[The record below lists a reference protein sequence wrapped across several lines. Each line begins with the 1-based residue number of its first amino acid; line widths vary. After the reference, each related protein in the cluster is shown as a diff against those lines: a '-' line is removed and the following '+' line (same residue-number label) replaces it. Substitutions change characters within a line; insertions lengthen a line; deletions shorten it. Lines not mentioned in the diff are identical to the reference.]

1 MKSFSARLLA
11 WFDQHG
17 RTDLPW
23 QHPRTPY
30 RVWLSEVMLQQT
42 QVSTAMPY
50 FERFVATLPELE
62 SLAAASIDD
71 VLALWSGLGYYNRAR
86 NLQRAARICVERHGG
101 KLPSTFTD
109 LVALPGIG
117 RSTAGAILAQAFGQR
132 RAILDGNVRRVLAR
146 WRGIRGITSTA
157 DVQRRLWHYA
167 ERLTPRARV
176 ADYTQAIMDL
186 GAGVCTRGQPRCDEC
201 PLSRDCVA
209 RTEGLTA
216 ELPQT
221 GYPKARRPM
230 RRTTMLIVQDEAG
243 RVLLERRPAI
253 GVWAQL
259 WSLPESA
266 DAGSTLSS
274 LSDRHGLRAQAPS
287 KLPQFVHT
295 FSHFHL
301 EVVPLLFKTV
311 RAPSTIGDT
320 VDCGWFA
327 RDELEAI
334 GLPSPVRK
342 LLNRVLPAARV

>member
-1 MKSFSARLLA
+1 MKSFATRLLA
-11 WFDQHG
+11 WFDLHG

-42 QVSTAMPY
+42 QVQTAIPY
-50 FERFVATLPELE
+50 FRRFVEALPAIE
-62 SLAAASIDD
+62 SLAAAPTDD

-86 NLQRAARICVERHGG
+86 NLQRAAQICIARHAGE
-101 KLPSTFTD
+101 LPSTFTD

-146 WRGIRGITSTA
+146 WRGIRGITSTTA
-157 DVQRRLWHYA
+157 VQRRLWQYA
-167 ERLTPRARV
+167 DQLTPWTRV

-186 GAGVCTRGQPRCDEC
+186 GAGVCTHSQPRCDAC
-201 PLSRDCVA
+201 PLNRDCVA
-209 RTEGLTA
+209 RREGSTA

-221 GYPKARRPM
+221 RSPKARPT
-230 RRTTMLIVQDEAG
+230 RRTAMLIVQDEAG
-243 RVLLERRPAI
+243 RVLLERRPPI

-266 DAGSTLSS
+266 EASSALSS
-274 LSDRHGLRAQAPS
+274 LSDRHGLRAQAAGE
-287 KLPQFVHT
+287 LPQFVHT
-295 FSHFHL
+295 FSHYHL
-301 EVVPLLFKTV
+301 EVAPLLFKTV
-311 RAPSTIGDT
+311 RVPSTIGEAI
-320 VDCGWFA
+320 DCGWFA

-342 LLNRVLPAARV
+342 LLNTVLQSART